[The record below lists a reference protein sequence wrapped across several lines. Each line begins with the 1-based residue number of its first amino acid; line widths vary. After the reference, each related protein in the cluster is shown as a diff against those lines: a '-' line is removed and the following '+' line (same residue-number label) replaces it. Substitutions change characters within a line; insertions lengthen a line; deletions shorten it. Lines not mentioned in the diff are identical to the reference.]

1 MFTYGHIFYYYY
13 LRKNI
18 ITTWINFTNHYFKYT
33 LATFA
38 QAQTRYIAVSRAD
51 TSNCSTP
58 GNPCATINYAVA
70 QALVGDTI
78 MVASGTYAFVGS
90 QIIDKSV
97 IVMGQDSLTKPVI
110 TATASNI
117 IEVTADSVT
126 ISNLRIEMGLTITDG
141 IGGIVASDTYNCLVI
156 DNNEIISQK
165 YLV

>member
-1 MFTYGHIFYYYY
+1 
-13 LRKNI
+13 
-18 ITTWINFTNHYFKYT
+18 
-33 LATFA
+33 
-38 QAQTRYIAVSRAD
+38 
-51 TSNCSTP
+51 
-58 GNPCATINYAVA
+58 
-70 QALVGDTI
+70 